1 MMNYSII
8 LRFIFVFLLFVPLNA
23 YAYIGPGLGGGTIGA
38 ILGVIGSV
46 FLAIFAVVYYPIKR
60 LLKKK
65 GVIGKGRTTKAT
77 ETPAD
82 SDQAGGKGK

>member
-1 MMNYSII
+1 MNYS
-8 LRFIFVFLLFVPLNA
+8 RVFCFIFLFLLSVPLNA

-65 GVIGKGRTTKAT
+65 GLIGKGRKNKTTDS
-77 ETPAD
+77 PAD
-82 SDQAGGKGK
+82 SDQSGVNGK